1 MREDPQPPKVTVVHV
16 VLRGDHSLSFYQP
29 GGGRGGKT
37 RVSKVISNGSR
48 GWPNGFKKWKQ
59 FVLSRFE
66 ETNSSVTSPT
76 FPKSKSSSSPSR
88 WEGCWSRRP
97 DAVASTVVPFLESC
111 RDLLIARCHVSTV
124 IDLAGVFIGCSFL
137 WFFSGGDW
145 TDVRGRRAIFHL
157 FWRNTLKSIR

>member
-1 MREDPQPPKVTVVHV
+1 MTSSHKCEKTPPKATAVHV

-29 GGGRGGKT
+29 RGEGKT

-88 WEGCWSRRP
+88 WEGCRSRRP

-124 IDLAGVFIGCSFL
+124 IDLAGFFIGCSSFGFL
-137 WFFSGGDW
+137 AGIEQMFVAGGQSF
-145 TDVRGRRAIFHL
+145 IL
-157 FWRNTLKSIR
+157 FGGIL